1 MNRTTFLRYR
11 WLFLTLAAVGAGLF
25 GLVGFSLAHV
35 GKIYPG
41 VTVNGTDVGG
51 LTRGEAEVKL
61 KARAEAYASQQLPVR
76 YYDTTLRIPI
86 KAVGVSYDTK
96 AIDRALRFGREGGI
110 AGQLSNRLRALAGRS
125 TSFTSPH
132 FDDSLLTPFLAHI
145 DDEVGRPVA
154 NASLTFTGGAVGV
167 EPSHPGYRLDRGRLT
182 MAVIERL
189 STMSSKQLIAPV
201 YTVSP
206 TIDGETLKAARK
218 EADTYAASALVLKT
232 GNLTPVVDQA
242 KILSWIDV
250 STPAG
255 RTDLPIDPLN
265 QFYDT
270 LVAPEVRLGLNEAKV
285 AVYVSEL
292 AASIDK
298 TPRNAVLAMQ
308 NGQLTITQ
316 PSQDGVSLD
325 QVQSVQR
332 IIAALGKSGTDRT
345 ATLPG
350 KVTPAEVNE
359 NNLASLG
366 IKEQISQGQTF
377 FPGSPSTR
385 LTNVRVGQALYN
397 GVLLKPDEVFSFG
410 KILGDVGPAQGYV
423 PELVIL
429 ADRTEKQYGGG
440 LCQVSSTAYRAALNA
455 GLPILQRVNH
465 SYAVSYYTAPYGV
478 PGVDATIY
486 YPQVDFKFK
495 NDTGHYILIQT
506 RMEGTTLTF
515 DFFGT
520 KTKSGEIRGPSFI
533 SGNGDP
539 KQASRTVFYRDI
551 KDLSGNVIKT
561 DTVFTNY
568 KPSTDFPIDKQF
580 N

>member
-1 MNRTTFLRYR
+1 MTFLRYR
-11 WLFLTLAAVGAGLF
+11 WLLLTVAVIGAGLF
-25 GLVGFSLAHV
+25 ALVGFSLAYA

-41 VTVNGTDVGG
+41 VTVNGTDIGG
-51 LTRGEAEVKL
+51 LTRGEAEAKL
-61 KARAEAYASQQLPVR
+61 KARAEAYASEQLPVR
-76 YYDTTLRIPI
+76 YYDTTLRIPV
-86 KAVGVSYDTK
+86 KAMGVSYDTK
-96 AIDRALRFGREGGI
+96 AIDRAVRFGREGGV

-125 TSFTSPH
+125 TSFTSHH

-145 DDEVGRPVA
+145 DEEVARPVA

-167 EPSHPGYRLDRGRLT
+167 DPSHPGYRLDRGRLT
-182 MAVIERL
+182 MAIIERL
-189 STMSSKQLIAPV
+189 STMSSKQLAAPV

-206 TIDGETLKAARK
+206 TIDAETLKAARQ

-232 GNLTPVVDQA
+232 GNLTPTVDQA

-270 LVAPEVRLGLNEAKV
+270 LVTPEVQLGLNEAKV
-285 AVYVSEL
+285 AAYVSEL

-325 QVQSVQR
+325 QPQSVQR
-332 IIAALGKSGTDRT
+332 IIAALKKPGTDRT

-397 GVLLKPDEVFSFG
+397 GILLKPDEVFSFG

-520 KTKSGEIRGPSFI
+520 KTKTGEIRGPMFI